1 MDEGSSAKLIKKA
14 IEHVYKPSDELMYF
28 KNIISAFYMQGTDI
42 EVVEKILIELYNQ
55 LPSHEKTLAEIIK
68 LFDDIYAREED
79 PNSGLKGIEQFISD
93 KYDKK
98 TSLEVRHELNKV
110 IIPYDTNKIYKL
122 QTGSSKYMVMD
133 YRNNEV
139 TVQTI
144 DWRKGIEVAD
154 YTRVLLC
161 YPLQITIH
169 DNPISEAGRTF
180 TIEWIS
186 SKDNHFKTSDMGIS
200 EIEHYLSEHG
210 YVLSPKNFKGVV
222 AGLIQIAIE
231 NNFAI
236 FKNDIETPGFYYNGE
251 RDSLTIVDFELKPV
265 DIDKL
270 NIALDLIEDL
280 EKFFKGQE
288 AKLATTLKHAMIAP
302 FGFAKKQMGLPLE
315 NLIPY
320 MFHFGKGGSGKTT
333 IARIGAYFYGE
344 PDSET
349 DIGGSEFDTVP
360 RIGAQISKSTFGL
373 IVNEP
378 AGVFNSRSC
387 VETLKTCVE
396 RTNARRRYE
405 GRNLATILAL
415 STVSFT
421 SNSALPNIE
430 GLTRRFVQLMYSH
443 SEKKSEDEKK
453 VFMNHYRMDSPDICL
468 FHRLKY
474 LADFVVNE
482 INEDIGLLRL
492 PWQDLSNALIMRA
505 YADCERNCPDWLL
518 EFVQSITLE
527 DLDDEEIE
535 RLRMFFIDEINRH
548 NKNIKVY
555 SAEDG
560 YPVRQLDY
568 FTDSVKNSND
578 FYERVF
584 NIINERLIP
593 YMVLHHSR
601 DGKDYVCFTSGLK
614 KALNDADEICYD
626 LKGIAE
632 LLGWQYKPVR
642 LDKLTKVMIVSFDKF
657 LTFLYP
663 NLTEKENNK

>member
-1 MDEGSSAKLIKKA
+1 MNQFNREKALIGQERFDKIKKS
-14 IEHVYKPSDELMYF
+14 K
-28 KNIISAFYMQGTDI
+28 IILFGVGGVGGFVAEFLVRAG
-42 EVVEKILIELYNQ
+42 VEN
-55 LPSHEKTLAEIIK
+55 
-68 LFDDIYAREED
+68 
-79 PNSGLKGIEQFISD
+79 
-93 KYDKK
+93 
-98 TSLEVRHELNKV
+98 
-110 IIPYDTNKIYKL
+110 
-122 QTGSSKYMVMD
+122 
-133 YRNNEV
+133 
-139 TVQTI
+139 
-144 DWRKGIEVAD
+144 
-154 YTRVLLC
+154 
-161 YPLQITIH
+161 
-169 DNPISEAGRTF
+169 
-180 TIEWIS
+180 
-186 SKDNHFKTSDMGIS
+186 
-200 EIEHYLSEHG
+200 
-210 YVLSPKNFKGVV
+210 
-222 AGLIQIAIE
+222 
-231 NNFAI
+231 
-236 FKNDIETPGFYYNGE
+236 
-251 RDSLTIVDFELKPV
+251 LTIVDFELKPV
-265 DIDKL
+265 NIDKL

-280 EKFFKGQE
+280 EQFFKGQE

-453 VFMNHYRMDSPDICL
+453 VFMEHYMMDSPNICL

-560 YPVRQLDY
+560 YPVRQSDY

-601 DGKDYVCFTSGLK
+601 EGKDYVCFTSGLK

-663 NLTEKENNK
+663 NLTEKETNHNVT

>member
-14 IEHVYKPSDELMYF
+14 IEHVYKPADELMYF
-28 KNIISAFYMQGTDI
+28 KNIISEFYMQGTDI

-68 LFDDIYAREED
+68 LFDDIYAREEG
-79 PNSGLKGIEQFISD
+79 PNSGLKGIEQFISN

-98 TSLEVRHELNKV
+98 TSLEVRRELNKV
-110 IIPYDTNKIYKL
+110 IIPYDTNRIYKL

-144 DWRKGIEVAD
+144 DWRKGTEVAD

-161 YPLQITIH
+161 YPIQVTIH

-180 TIEWIS
+180 TIEWIA
-186 SKDNHFKTSDMGIS
+186 SKDNHFKTSDMRIS
-200 EIEHYLSEHG
+200 EIENYLSEHG
-210 YVLSPKNFKGVV
+210 YILSPTNFKGVV
-222 AGLIQIAIE
+222 TGLIQIAIE
-231 NNFAI
+231 NNLAI
-236 FKNDIETPGFYYNGE
+236 FKNDIETPGFYYDSE
-251 RDSLTIVDFELKPV
+251 TDSLTIIDFELMPV
-265 DIDKL
+265 DIEKL

-280 EKFFKGQE
+280 EQFFEGQE

-333 IARIGAYFYGE
+333 AARIGSYFYGE

-378 AGVFNSRSC
+378 ASVFNSKGC

-443 SEKKSEDEKK
+443 SEKKTDDEKK
-453 VFMNHYRMDSPDICL
+453 VFMDRYRMDSPENCL
-468 FHRLKY
+468 FHHLKY

-482 INEDIGLLRL
+482 INEDINLLRL
-492 PWQDLSNALIMRA
+492 PWEELSNGLIMRA
-505 YADCERNCPDWLL
+505 YADCERECPDWLL
-518 EFVQSITLE
+518 GFVQSITLE

-535 RLRMFFIDEINRH
+535 RLRMFFIEEINRH

-560 YPVRQLDY
+560 YPIRQLDY
-568 FTDSVKNSND
+568 FTDSVKDSAD

-593 YMVLHHSR
+593 YMVLHHGK

-614 KALNDADEICYD
+614 KALNDADEVCYD

-663 NLTEKENNK
+663 NLTEKENN